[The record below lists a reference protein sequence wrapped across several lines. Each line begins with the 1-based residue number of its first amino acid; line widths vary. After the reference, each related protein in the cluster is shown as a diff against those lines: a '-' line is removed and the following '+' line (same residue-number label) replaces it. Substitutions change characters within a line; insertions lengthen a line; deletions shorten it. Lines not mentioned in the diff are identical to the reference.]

1 VTRGS
6 TIKAELLPLR
16 EIEAT
21 DRQIKAPMTASGHE
35 DAFPAAKRNGR
46 CRIRKRSVAADDL
59 GCVNFSVRLFLNW
72 TTPPG
77 LFKK

>member
-1 VTRGS
+1 MLTNGRY
-6 TIKAELLPLR
+6 APPLGAR
-16 EIEAT
+16 S
-21 DRQIKAPMTASGHE
+21 MTPKGHE

-59 GCVNFSVRLFLNW
+59 GCVNFSVRLLLNW